1 MTKKTTTRLMTSGKR
16 REMNKIAGRAIV
28 ITTHTLRNYA
38 KRVVGVDEK
47 DAIRYVKE
55 NKEGLTT
62 QITRI
67 LNDARKLTQHE
78 NTEFNRRHTIKTKG
92 AFLLTNGQ
100 TVFVC
105 EEHPFQVMCTTCYP
119 ISYLKYYHYTNEKPI
134 R

>member
-38 KRVVGVDEK
+38 KRVVGVDKK

-92 AFLLTNGQ
+92 GVSSHEWTNCVCLRRASFPGYMHYLLSNQ
-100 TVFVC
+100 LFKIL
-105 EEHPFQVMCTTCYP
+105 PLY
-119 ISYLKYYHYTNEKPI
+119 K
-134 R
+134 